1 MISSMPRPIAPCP
14 LLALAA
20 LLALAPALPATAEG
34 PTRATR
40 QMVAAA
46 HPLAARAGL
55 DMLRAGGSAADAAV
69 AAQAMLSVV
78 EPNATGLLG
87 GALLLHW
94 DAATRRLGGYEGIA
108 AAPAAATSRLV
119 EAPDGSRAGAATVAR
134 SGRAVGVPGTLRML
148 ALVHADHGRLPWRDL
163 LAPAIRVAED
173 GFPMPPTLHRVLAA
187 RAVELARDPEIR
199 ALFLGLDGQPLPVG
213 ALVRNPVQ
221 AAALRH
227 LAEHGAE
234 AFYRGA
240 LAEAVLDATAREP
253 VPGWMTAADLAA
265 YQAKRRDPV
274 CSEAFGRQV
283 CSAAPPSSGGVAVQQ
298 QLGMLDRLGIAR
310 LAPDSPE
317 AAHLILEASRLA
329 TADRRRWMGDPDR
342 VPVPTQPLV
351 SPAYLAA
358 RARLVD
364 PARAMAEAP
373 AGNPMERHGALPAA
387 SDPLALAGT
396 SHLAIVDAAGNAV
409 SFTTTNNLNFGAERL
424 AAGITL
430 NNGLTNF
437 AANPGP
443 PEASAFNAM
452 AGGKRPVTTMA
463 PTVVLGPDGAP
474 ELVVGAGG
482 GARIV
487 DSVTVAVVEVL
498 AWGADTLHATARPR
512 IGAQNGA
519 EELEAGTPAAGL
531 AEPLRAMGHAPRVVE
546 MNTGL
551 QLIRRIPGGWEG
563 AADPR
568 RDGAAMGD

>member
-1 MISSMPRPIAPCP
+1 MRPRPS
-14 LLALAA
+14 LVLAA
-20 LLALAPALPATAEG
+20 LLALAAPADAAEAPA
-34 PTRATR
+34 R

-46 HPLAARAGL
+46 HPLAAGAGL
-55 DMLRAGGSAADAAV
+55 DILRAGGSAADAAV
-69 AAQAMLSVV
+69 AAQAVLSVV

-94 DAATRRLGGYEGIA
+94 DAATRGLAGYEGIA
-108 AAPAAATSRLV
+108 SAPAAATARLV
-119 EAPDGSRAGAATVAR
+119 EAADGTRVGAATVAR

-148 ALVHADHGRLPWRDL
+148 ALVHADHGRLPWREL
-163 LAPAIRVAED
+163 LAPAIRAAEE
-173 GFPMPPTLHRVLAA
+173 GFPMPPTLHRVITA
-187 RAVELARDPEIR
+187 RAAELARDPEIR
-199 ALFLGLDGQPLPVG
+199 ALFLGPDGKPLPVG
-213 ALVRNPVQ
+213 TPIRNLAQ
-221 AAALRH
+221 AAALRD
-227 LAEHGAE
+227 LAGHGPE
-234 AFYRGA
+234 ALYTGP
-240 LAEAVLDATAREP
+240 LARTVLEATAREP
-253 VPGWMTAADLAA
+253 VPGWMTAQDLAS
-265 YQAKRRDPV
+265 YEAKRRDPV
-274 CSEAFGRQV
+274 CSTAFGRQV

-298 QLGMLDRLGIAR
+298 QLGLLDRLGIAR
-310 LAPDSPE
+310 LGPDTPE

-342 VPVPTQPLV
+342 VPVPAAPLV
-351 SPAYLAA
+351 APGYLAE
-358 RARLVD
+358 RARLID
-364 PARAMAEAP
+364 PARAMAEAR
-373 AGNPMERHGALPAA
+373 AGNPLERHGALPTP

-396 SHLAIVDAAGNAV
+396 SHLAIVDGAGNAV

-443 PEASAFNAM
+443 AEAPAFNAM

-463 PTVVLGPDGAP
+463 PTIVLGPDGAP

-498 AWGADTLHATARPR
+498 AWGADARRATARPR
-512 IGAQNGA
+512 IGAQNGE
-519 EELEAGTPAAGL
+519 EELEAGTPAADL
-531 AEPLRAMGHAPRVVE
+531 AEPLRAMGHAPRAVE

-551 QLIRRIPGGWEG
+551 QLIRRVPGGWEG

-568 RDGAAMGD
+568 RDGVAIGG